1 MNWESLLTRQY
12 KGTTGGFEHC
22 SNGRIICAFLTFAQM
37 EYDFVNLE
45 SNKNKWWEATEATNI
60 YPQGL
65 GFSHTDGDCAT
76 KTNSSMTEIFPGLR
90 A

>member
-22 SNGRIICAFLTFAQM
+22 SNGRRICAFLTFAQM

-45 SNKNKWWEATEATNI
+45 SNKNNGGKQLKQPALGLAI
-60 YPQGL
+60 AILMGIAPQ
-65 GFSHTDGDCAT
+65 
-76 KTNSSMTEIFPGLR
+76 KPP
-90 A
+90 

>member
-45 SNKNKWWEATEATNI
+45 SNKNNGGKQLKQPTFIHKDWGLAILMGIA
-60 YPQGL
+60 PQ
-65 GFSHTDGDCAT
+65 
-76 KTNSSMTEIFPGLR
+76 KPIVP
-90 A
+90 